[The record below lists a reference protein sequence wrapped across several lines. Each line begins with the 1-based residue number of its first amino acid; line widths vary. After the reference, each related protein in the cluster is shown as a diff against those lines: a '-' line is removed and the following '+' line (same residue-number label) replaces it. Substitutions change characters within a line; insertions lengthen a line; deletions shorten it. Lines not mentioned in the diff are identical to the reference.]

1 MVEHPRAGP
10 GAEAPAGR
18 DGEEVALVPSSSD
31 DEDGDVAPRSVIAP
45 GSAVVHASPPGGA
58 GAAEGPEGRGS
69 ASALPVELST
79 PAWAIALAW
88 FVLAGTAAIGIVCT
102 TVFEHWYGLT
112 SFGYAAVDQVLL
124 PFTTLPVTLL
134 AVKLSWLADL
144 LGEPAEGRDATCRAS
159 LARSWAEAD
168 LLTLVPFRATMFGR
182 EFLFFWLVTAFK
194 DLTITYLEMTI
205 VRVVMCWVASLV
217 VCTWLRQWSGISASE
232 ASDSLRPTTL
242 TMRVVGTIVLVLS
255 YLRLQGAI

>member
-1 MVEHPRAGP
+1 MVEPPRP
-10 GAEAPAGR
+10 ESGAEASPELGA
-18 DGEEVALVPSSSD
+18 EEAVLAASSSD
-31 DEDGDVAPRSVIAP
+31 DEGGDVVSRPAIVP
-45 GSAVVHASPPGGA
+45 GSAVVNASSPGGA
-58 GAAEGPEGRGS
+58 GASGGRGGRS
-69 ASALPVELST
+69 SSSGQAVELST

-102 TVFEHWYGLT
+102 TVFEHRYRLT

-194 DLTITYLEMTI
+194 DLTVTYLEMTI

-242 TMRVVGTIVLVLS
+242 CMRVVGTVVLVLS